1 MTLAQEI
8 KLLETYSKPEL
19 SQMVTHIVGRQGQSK
34 TKHELVRLLADRGVR
49 NEMKYKNHAN
59 SNRTANNVMSNAIL
73 HRNEVIRNLR
83 TRMYNKVRVHNKV
96 RGARGKDPVE
106 LLLNSIRARDEMIL
120 KLRRMLN
127 KGKRSSR

>member
-1 MTLAQEI
+1 MTLAEEI
-8 KLLETYSKPEL
+8 KLLEKYSKPEL

-34 TKHELVRLLADRGVR
+34 TKHELVRLLASHGVR
-49 NEMKYKNHAN
+49 NEMNYKNRAN
-59 SNRTANNVMSNAIL
+59 SNRMANNAMMNAIF
-73 HRNEVIRNLR
+73 HRNKVIRNLQTE
-83 TRMYNKVRVHNKV
+83 TRVYNKV

-106 LLLNSIRARDEMIL
+106 MLLNSIRARDEMIL